1 MEFMTLIKNKL
12 NRQPTEIIIK
22 ELRDLLH
29 SNEFAKVEKKAKE
42 LIDKYSNSSTL
53 LNILGVSLI
62 GQKKL
67 NGAKK
72 IFTKLIEL
80 EPDFAE
86 AYNNLGTV
94 YIKERNN
101 DKAIFYFEKALIKKQ
116 DFTQAQYNLAKIY
129 TELGDELHLKN
140 QFEDAIKNYELA
152 IKNKFD
158 FVDAYNNLGI
168 TLEKLNRFDDAKNI
182 FKKAIE
188 IKPDYFLAHNNLG
201 NILMSLGKN
210 NEAIKNY
217 LKAIKTKPNY
227 FEAHCNLGIA
237 LNAIGNFEE
246 SILHFEKAIKI
257 KPDFEAA
264 YNNLAVS
271 LVNQGKFENAAK
283 IYEKAL
289 ELNPNKT
296 QYAINAHLLVPII
309 PESSEDLKYWRDK
322 YISSIDLLRKYKYS
336 INDPQNT
343 INPPA
348 FNLSYSEFNNLEVAK
363 KLSKLFRDIIP
374 IINYNININTKTKN
388 KSKIKLGFISEF
400 FTDHSIGKLYRGLI
414 KMLNKNEFEITVF
427 HLPKTKHGLIK
438 KEIDNYSDYVINL
451 TGKINNQQR
460 QIQNQFLDIIFYPDI
475 GMSPSTYFLA
485 HARLA
490 PVQIMSWG
498 HPETSGIDTIDYFLS
513 SSLIENKNSNLFYSE
528 KLVCLN
534 RIPMYFIP
542 PNMPNIKLSRKDFG
556 LPENANLYCC
566 PQTLFKIHPDFDDAL
581 SKIINKDSNSK
592 IIMIG
597 HKYKSYE
604 EKLKKRWNKNHPN
617 LNEKVIFLKRMSSE
631 KFLALIKISNVLLDS
646 FYFGAGVSFT
656 ESMVVGTPTVTMP
669 GIFMRSRIAAG
680 AYKQMN
686 ISNPPIAKNLNDY
699 VNIAIDLA
707 NDKKKNI
714 QLKETLKQ
722 AAKIHLFND
731 LKAVKEFEE
740 FFKVSCNSP

>member
-1 MEFMTLIKNKL
+1 
-12 NRQPTEIIIK
+12 
-22 ELRDLLH
+22 
-29 SNEFAKVEKKAKE
+29 
-42 LIDKYSNSSTL
+42 
-53 LNILGVSLI
+53 
-62 GQKKL
+62 
-67 NGAKK
+67 
-72 IFTKLIEL
+72 
-80 EPDFAE
+80 
-86 AYNNLGTV
+86 
-94 YIKERNN
+94 
-101 DKAIFYFEKALIKKQ
+101 
-116 DFTQAQYNLAKIY
+116 
-129 TELGDELHLKN
+129 
-140 QFEDAIKNYELA
+140 
-152 IKNKFD
+152 
-158 FVDAYNNLGI
+158 
-168 TLEKLNRFDDAKNI
+168 
-182 FKKAIE
+182 
-188 IKPDYFLAHNNLG
+188 
-201 NILMSLGKN
+201 
-210 NEAIKNY
+210 
-217 LKAIKTKPNY
+217 
-227 FEAHCNLGIA
+227 
-237 LNAIGNFEE
+237 
-246 SILHFEKAIKI
+246 
-257 KPDFEAA
+257 
-264 YNNLAVS
+264 
-271 LVNQGKFENAAK
+271 
-283 IYEKAL
+283 
-289 ELNPNKT
+289 
-296 QYAINAHLLVPII
+296 
-309 PESSEDLKYWRDK
+309 
-322 YISSIDLLRKYKYS
+322 
-336 INDPQNT
+336 
-343 INPPA
+343 
-348 FNLSYSEFNNLEVAK
+348 
-363 KLSKLFRDIIP
+363 
-374 IINYNININTKTKN
+374 
-388 KSKIKLGFISEF
+388 
-400 FTDHSIGKLYRGLI
+400 
-414 KMLNKNEFEITVF
+414 MLNKNEFEITVF

-542 PNMPNIKLSRKDFG
+542 PKMPNIKLSRKDFG